1 MKRVGLKNLKIYKD
15 RHGVLRCYHR
25 KAGVAIDLKKYPLQS
40 DEFLQEYVRITNNLH
55 RSENP
60 KSGCLGKLIA
70 AYKKSTAFIELS
82 PRTQK
87 DYNRIFNYLEPLK
100 DIDLARFTPPLCVKI
115 RDKAAEKM
123 GRKWGNYTKTVLSLL
138 FSWAV
143 EHGFMDNNPAFRIKQ
158 IKRPRNAPQANRPWS
173 DQERENVLAALPK
186 HMILPMMLMMFCGL
200 DPKDVLTLPQS
211 AIRDGMIDT
220 KRAKTAVPVWIPL
233 PEPVKKV
240 LSYQPVGNGDQMV
253 CLNSKGKNW
262 TVNGF
267 SASWRKIKMQ
277 LLAEH
282 KVAEGLTLKG
292 LRHTVATILAEMG
305 YDDRTIADMLGQK
318 TLAMA
323 QHYSNRANRS
333 KKLSKVVRQ
342 FEQEVNER
350 HKKLS
355 TPR

>member
-1 MKRVGLKNLKIYKD
+1 MQRIGLKNLKIYKD
-15 RHGVLRCYHR
+15 RTGVLRCYHR
-25 KAGVAIDLKKYPLQS
+25 LAGVAIDLKKYPLHS
-40 DEFLQEYVRITNNLH
+40 DAFLQEYVRLTKNLQIA
-55 RSENP
+55 ENP
-60 KSGCLGKLIA
+60 KAGCLGKLIIS
-70 AYKKSTAFIELS
+70 YKKSSAFEELS

-87 DYNRIFNYLEPLK
+87 DYNRIFEYLKPLK
-100 DIDLARFTPPLCVKI
+100 DTDLGRFTPPLCVKI

-143 EHGFMDNNPAFRIKQ
+143 ERGFMDNNPAFRIKQ

-173 DQERENVLAALPK
+173 DQERENVLVALPK
-186 HMILPMMLMMFCGL
+186 HMRLPIVLMMFCGL
-200 DPKDVLTLPQS
+200 DPKDALTLPRS

-220 KRAKTAVPVWIPL
+220 KRAKTSVPVWIPL
-233 PEPVKKV
+233 PEPVKKA
-240 LSYQPVGNGDQMV
+240 LSDLPAGKDDQMV
-253 CLNSKGKNW
+253 CLNSKGKSW
-262 TVNGF
+262 TVSGF
-267 SASWRKIKMQ
+267 SSTWQKIKTR

-282 KVAEGLTLKG
+282 KVSEGLTLKG

-355 TPR
+355 NSI